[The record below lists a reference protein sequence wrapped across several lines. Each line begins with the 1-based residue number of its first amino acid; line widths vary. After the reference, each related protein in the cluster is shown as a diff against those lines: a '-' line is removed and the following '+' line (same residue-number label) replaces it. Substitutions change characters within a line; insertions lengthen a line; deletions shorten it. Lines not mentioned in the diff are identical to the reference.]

1 MVIYSGISHWK
12 WWFSIAMLNYQ
23 RVSDSDGYCNGKH
36 SNQVHHFF
44 RQTIPRGGKLMEI
57 ESGEFND
64 FLNSGDRANHVF
76 CHVFAV
82 FFRGDVG
89 QLQGVLK
96 FYVRI
101 TVPRIL
107 NKMHPEKWL
116 FSRALVT
123 RNLDCF
129 FLGCKSN
136 RTYSSVAWRMCAAAN
151 DVISPPHPPQGKPH
165 KTHKAIQT
173 HVGFS
178 TRRLNHP
185 LKWTIFIHFP

>member
-23 RVSDSDGYCNGKH
+23 RVSDSDSYGNGKH
-36 SNQVHHFF
+36 SNH
-44 RQTIPRGGKLMEI
+44 PAGLEI
-57 ESGEFND
+57 DGNWIWWIQW

-76 CHVFAV
+76 CHVFCCVFSWRCGSITGCFEILCENYLVFWIKCIPKNDSFREPSWPETWIV
-82 FFRGDVG
+82 FF
-89 QLQGVLK
+89 
-96 FYVRI
+96 F
-101 TVPRIL
+101 
-107 NKMHPEKWL
+107 
-116 FSRALVT
+116 
-123 RNLDCF
+123 
-129 FLGCKSN
+129 GCKSN

-165 KTHKAIQT
+165 KTHKTIQT

-185 LKWTIFIHFP
+185 LKWTISIHFP